1 MEQTSFEQAVME
13 TLRQLPPGRWSA
25 VLHILQ
31 TVVNE
36 MKEPEHVDGRARYN
50 IERHRAVRAL
60 TATIDGNLAA
70 TISPERD
77 ERG

>member
-1 MEQTSFEQAVME
+1 ME

-31 TVVNE
+31 TLVSE
-36 MKEPEHVDGRARYN
+36 MKEPERIDGRTRYN

-60 TATIDGNLAA
+60 TATIDGDLAA
-70 TISPERD
+70 AISAERD